1 MKAVGNNII
10 ITPEKVKTDKTKGGL
25 LIIEKD
31 REDIRYRKAQVISVS
46 DDITTIKKDDTIFY
60 DRHAGHG
67 IEFEKEKF
75 IVIKLQDVV
84 VVL

>member
-10 ITPEKVKTDKTKGGL
+10 IIPEKVKTDKTKGGL

-31 REDIRYRKAQVISVS
+31 REDIRYRKAQVVSVS

>member
-10 ITPEKVKTDKTKGGL
+10 IIPEKVKTDKTKGGL

-31 REDIRYRKAQVISVS
+31 REDIRYRKAQVVSVS

-67 IEFEKEKF
+67 I
-75 IVIKLQDVV
+75 
-84 VVL
+84 

>member
-10 ITPEKVKTDKTKGGL
+10 IIPEQVKTDKTKGGL

-31 REDIRYRKAQVISVS
+31 REDIRYKKAKVISVS
-46 DDITTIKKDDTIFY
+46 DDITTIKKGATIFY

>member
-10 ITPEKVKTDKTKGGL
+10 IIPEKVKTDKTKGGL

-31 REDIRYRKAQVISVS
+31 REDIRYRKAQVVSVS

-60 DRHAGHG
+60 YRHAGHG

>member
-1 MKAVGNNII
+1 MKAIGNNII
-10 ITPEKVKTDKTKGGL
+10 IKPEKVKTDKTKGGL

-31 REDIRYRKAQVISVS
+31 REDIRYRKAIIISVS
-46 DDITTIKKDDTIFY
+46 DDIKGLKQDDVIYY

-67 IEFEKEKF
+67 IEFNKDKF
-75 IVIKLQDVV
+75 TLIKLQDVV

>member
-10 ITPEKVKTDKTKGGL
+10 IIPEKVKTDKTKGGL

>member
-1 MKAVGNNII
+1 MKAIGNNII
-10 ITPEKVKTDKTKGGL
+10 IKPEKVKTDKTKGGL

-31 REDIRYRKAQVISVS
+31 REDMRYRKAIIISVS
-46 DDITTIKKDDTIFY
+46 DDIKGLKQDDVIYY

-67 IEFEKEKF
+67 IEFNKDKF
-75 IVIKLQDVV
+75 TLIKLQDVV

>member
-1 MKAVGNNII
+1 MKAVGNNIVI
-10 ITPEKVKTDKTKGGL
+10 IPEKVKTDKTKGGL

-31 REDIRYRKAQVISVS
+31 REDIRYKKAKVFSVS
-46 DDITTIKKDDTIFY
+46 DDIKTIKKDSTIFY

>member
-1 MKAVGNNII
+1 MKAIGNNII
-10 ITPEKVKTDKTKGGL
+10 IKPEKVKTDKTKGGL

-31 REDIRYRKAQVISVS
+31 REDIRYRRAVIISVS
-46 DDITTIKKDDTIFY
+46 DDIKGLKQDDVIYY

-67 IEFEKEKF
+67 IEFNKDKF
-75 IVIKLQDVV
+75 TLIKLQDVV

>member
-10 ITPEKVKTDKTKGGL
+10 IIPEKVKTDKTKGGL

-31 REDIRYRKAQVISVS
+31 REDIRYRKARVISVS
-46 DDITTIKKDDTIFY
+46 DDIKTIKKDNTIFY

>member
-1 MKAVGNNII
+1 MKAIGNNII
-10 ITPEKVKTDKTKGGL
+10 IKPEKVKTDKTKGGL

-31 REDIRYRKAQVISVS
+31 REDIRYRRAIIISVS
-46 DDITTIKKDDTIFY
+46 DDIKGLKQDDVIYY

-67 IEFEKEKF
+67 IEFNKDKF
-75 IVIKLQDVV
+75 TLIKLQDVV